1 MHTLI
6 LNDPVYGFIRVPRG
20 LLCRVI
26 AHPLFQRLERI
37 RQLGMAPFVYPAA
50 HHTRKQHSIG
60 ALHLMQVAL
69 RTLGEKGYFIF
80 DSEIEAAEAAILLH
94 DIGHGPF
101 SHVLEKELVSGIT
114 HEHISH
120 LMMEQINRELH
131 GELTLAISIF
141 DGSYAKPFLHELIS
155 SQLDV
160 DRLDYLCR
168 DSFFTGV
175 REGNIGAARIVTT
188 LDLHDDHLVV
198 DEKGLYSVENY
209 LMARRLMYW
218 QVYLHKTVLAAE
230 AMFRS
235 ILRRARYL
243 VQNGETLFGSP
254 ALLYFLKNDITA
266 AHFADPDGEAFRRY
280 AALDDSDLTCAVK
293 VWGDSHDRILSM
305 LARGF
310 TDRRIF
316 KVETCRADDRDQLL
330 SETQQRLQA
339 ELGISA
345 DEASYFVGTKSVSN
359 ELYSTT
365 AAGIGILAA
374 DGTVKDVAETSYVI
388 RNDVPNK
395 EAAKTYIF
403 RYQIDN

>member
-1 MHTLI
+1 MSTLI

-37 RQLGMAPFVYPAA
+37 RQLGMTPLVYPAA

-60 ALHLMQVAL
+60 ALHLMQVAM

-114 HEHISH
+114 HEDISR
-120 LMMEQINRELH
+120 LMMEQINREMH

-141 DGSYAKPFLHELIS
+141 DGSYGKPFLHELIS

-188 LDLHDDHLVV
+188 LDLAADHLVV

-243 VQNGETLFGSP
+243 IRNGEPLFASP
-254 ALLYFLKNDITA
+254 ALLYFLKDDITA
-266 AHFADPDGEAFRRY
+266 AHFADTDGEAFRRY

-293 VWGDSHDRILSM
+293 VWADSRDTVLST
-305 LARGF
+305 LACGF
-310 TDRRIF
+310 TDRRLF
-316 KVETCRADDRDQLL
+316 KVETCQTADKAA
-330 SETQQRLQA
+330 RLDEAQSQVA
-339 ELGISA
+339 TELGLSNE
-345 DEASYFVGTKSVSN
+345 EASYFVGTKSVSN

-365 AAGIGILAA
+365 ASGIGILTA
-374 DGTVKDVAETSYVI
+374 DGTVKDVSEVSYIVHSE
-388 RNDVPNK
+388 VPVK
-395 EAAKTYIF
+395 EDAKTYIF
-403 RYQIDN
+403 RYH